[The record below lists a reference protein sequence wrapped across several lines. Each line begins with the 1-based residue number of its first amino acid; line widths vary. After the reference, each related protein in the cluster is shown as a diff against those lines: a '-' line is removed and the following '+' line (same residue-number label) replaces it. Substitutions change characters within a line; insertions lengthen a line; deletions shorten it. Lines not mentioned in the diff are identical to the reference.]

1 VTERFVQAIVV
12 GGIALVAG
20 LWAVE
25 LGSGAAWWGGVGLVV
40 MGVLGFAWGI
50 HSELSV

>member
-1 VTERFVQAIVV
+1 MTERFVRAIVV

-25 LGSGAAWWGGVGLVV
+25 LGSGAAWWAGVGLVV
-40 MGVLGFAWGI
+40 IGVLGLAWGI
-50 HSELSV
+50 HSELAV